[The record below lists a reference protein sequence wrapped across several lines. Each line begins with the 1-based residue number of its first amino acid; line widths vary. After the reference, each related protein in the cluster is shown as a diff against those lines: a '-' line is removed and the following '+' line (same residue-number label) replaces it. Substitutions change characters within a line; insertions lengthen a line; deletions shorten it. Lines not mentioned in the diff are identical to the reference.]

1 MIIEHEKVHWGR
13 RDSSQLSGKT
23 VCVFPSSVPTLWPC
37 TYDFGRPG
45 PHRKLNQSHEC
56 RNAFLLKRHLT
67 SFIKRSAASGFDP
80 SYVIRGSGLE
90 NTWNRQSA
98 NPSPGMTLDLAY
110 GLKWDC
116 PYHGDRCWEL
126 HGKGRGLCQE
136 GKSLPLLF
144 DSTGRQEIQGS
155 LSIFLSSSCSIPQ
168 ING

>member
-1 MIIEHEKVHWGR
+1 MT
-13 RDSSQLSGKT
+13 SS
-23 VCVFPSSVPTLWPC
+23 
-37 TYDFGRPG
+37 
-45 PHRKLNQSHEC
+45 
-56 RNAFLLKRHLT
+56 
-67 SFIKRSAASGFDP
+67 IKRSAASGFDQ
-80 SYVIRGSGLE
+80 SYIIRGSGLE

-98 NPSPGMTLDLAY
+98 NPSPGVTLDLAY

-136 GKSLPLLF
+136 GKGLPLLF

-168 ING
+168 INGQSPKGSIAHACLWIETLSVAIVQPQTLPVNSQSRLMSKLTHNV